1 MGPITGFR
9 VVNLRVH
16 DGTHDKVAYPDLTV
30 DIGTGDHV
38 VIGLENGGGKGT
50 LLGFILH
57 LFLPDARLFLPRL
70 AQRHQR
76 REGEEKRIEHYV
88 PGGRFPTHV
97 VVELELPARDIRRP
111 GQPTRV
117 LVGTCLYKPHAGVP
131 SEPAE
136 QFFWSARSVT
146 SQLTLA
152 HLGLRSD
159 IGRLLDHREWR
170 SWLDTMRSR
179 HPDAEIALE
188 DKDRNWDAHLRN
200 NLKVDVEFVKSWLL
214 AMNKD
219 EGAADHVFTY
229 GSSRAFLET
238 LISAVTPPEV
248 TADVNQN
255 LTAMAADAD
264 SMEVDRRREALLR
277 DLVGYTGPLAEHMDE
292 LRGYDTTRR
301 RLVDA
306 VLITEDQL
314 QRRRA
319 VKTAELTQAREHE
332 TEAENA
338 ASDANAAYAKTASI
352 ELLSRDRASITALH
366 PRDGPVGRTRD
377 GERTGPARRIP
388 ERTRPPRPRPGPPV
402 PGGLSRRAALDATPP
417 QPAQAQGRLPR
428 LRSVPRPDRRR

>member
-16 DGTHDKVAYPDLTV
+16 DGIHDKVAYPDLTV

-76 REGEEKRIEHYV
+76 REGEEKRIEHYI

-117 LVGTCLYKPHAGVP
+117 LAGTCLYKTHAGVP

-152 HLGLRSD
+152 QLGLRSD
-159 IGRLLDHREWR
+159 TGRLLDHREWR

-229 GSSRAFLET
+229 GSSRAFLAT

-248 TADVNQN
+248 TADINQS

-264 SMEVDRRREALLR
+264 GMEVDRRREALLR

-292 LRGYDTTRR
+292 LSGYDTIRR

-352 ELLSRDRASITALH
+352 ELLSRLQLAQLLEADGDPIVTGPWRS
-366 PRDGPVGRTRD
+366 PRRCRTRS
-377 GERTGPARRIP
+377 TTCA
-388 ERTRPPRPRPGPPV
+388 
-402 PGGLSRRAALDATPP
+402 
-417 QPAQAQGRLPR
+417 
-428 LRSVPRPDRRR
+428 